1 MTQRSE
7 GLPRRMRYSLESRL
21 RAVLMVE
28 EEQLGPS
35 EVVRRLGMGRA
46 SLDRWVKRYR
56 AEGVDG
62 LRDRSSRP
70 HHQPRRLTP
79 EEEAEILALREQT
92 GAGPQRLGA
101 ALGRPTSTVGKVLRR
116 RGVSRLPKPPRP
128 PAQRYERATPGELL
142 HIDIKRLA
150 CFWQP
155 GKRALGGGPTRNV
168 GAGWQY
174 AHVAVDDHTRLA
186 YVELLPTE
194 RSTDA
199 AAFLQRATAW
209 FAAQGVQAQAVLTDN
224 GGCYLAPP
232 WRAACAALELRQ
244 LRTRPYRPQTNGKAE
259 RFIQT
264 LLRDWAYARQYPSSR
279 RRARTLGSW
288 LRWYNRRRPH
298 AALAGR
304 PPYSRVPHLCGYDT

>member
-1 MTQRSE
+1 
-7 GLPRRMRYSLESRL
+7 
-21 RAVLMVE
+21 
-28 EEQLGPS
+28 
-35 EVVRRLGMGRA
+35 MGRA
-46 SLDRWVKRYR
+46 SLDRWRRRYR

-70 HHQPRRLTP
+70 HRQPRRLTP
-79 EEEAEILALREQT
+79 EEEAEILALLEQT
-92 GAGPQRLGA
+92 GAGPQRPNATLGA
-101 ALGRPTSTVGKVLRR
+101 ALGRPASTVGKVLRR

-155 GKRALGGGPTRNV
+155 GKRVLGEGPTRNV

-174 AHVAVDDHTRLA
+174 AHVAVDDHSRLA

-199 AAFLQRATAW
+199 AAFLQRTAAW
-209 FAAQGVQAQAVLTDN
+209 FADQGVQTQAVLTDN

-232 WRAACAALELRQ
+232 WRAACAALDLRH

-264 LLRDWAYARQYPSSR
+264 LLRDWAYAQQYPSSR
-279 RRARTLGSW
+279 RPHARWAVGCAGTTAAARTPPWPAVHPIHVSHTSVVTTASL
-288 LRWYNRRRPH
+288 PP
-298 AALAGR
+298 GR
-304 PPYSRVPHLCGYDT
+304 GEG